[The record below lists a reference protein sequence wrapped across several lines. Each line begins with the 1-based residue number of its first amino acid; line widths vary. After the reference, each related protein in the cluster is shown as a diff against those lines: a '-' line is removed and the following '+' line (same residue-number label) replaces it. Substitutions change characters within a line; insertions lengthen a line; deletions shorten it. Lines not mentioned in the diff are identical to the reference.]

1 MDVRR
6 TVGKDGDG
14 KGTLR
19 TWQHRGYVVYDDIVK
34 KYIKKRG
41 RAFQC
46 FSVSVFQCCGA
57 FARNPSYAIE

>member
-41 RAFQC
+41 
-46 FSVSVFQCCGA
+46 
-57 FARNPSYAIE
+57 